1 MSTIKTTLDATIAQL
16 TSEASPW
23 AVSSTTFNGIEY
35 KYYPNAPK
43 NLIEL
48 LDEGRKHGD
57 NEFLNYEDERLS
69 FNDFFS
75 QVDALAWQ
83 LQHTLNI
90 KQDDRVA
97 IAMRNY
103 PEWMIAFT
111 AIANVGAVIVPLN
124 SWGKKAEICYG
135 LNDSQVAAAIFDQQR
150 FDYIAD
156 DLATLSLT
164 AIVTRAE
171 KALPEQVHDFAQLTA
186 AAAGK
191 KADSITVDSES
202 LAMIMYTAGTTGEP
216 KGVMLNHRNICQAI
230 YNFEL
235 SAIATAMC
243 NGETITKMLERGFAS
258 KTLLAIPLFH
268 VSGCYSV
275 FLLSLRG
282 GRGIHIMH
290 RWDTQKALETIE
302 KERITTVYAVPSM
315 LMDLLDAKQW
325 DDYDTQSLFAFG
337 AGGSA
342 QPPHLAKQ
350 ILTQIPDSLPGT
362 GYGMTETSATGFAS
376 TGVIYSY
383 KPESCGVATPIIDAR
398 ILDEK
403 GQAVKPGE
411 VGQIWLKS
419 PGVAQGYWNKP
430 KETASTF
437 VDGGALTGDV
447 GYLDE
452 EGFLYITD
460 RIKDVVIRGGENI
473 TSIEVESA
481 ALNHPAIQEAAV
493 FGLPDK
499 KLGEELAIAV
509 VLKPGKAISD
519 EQLQAHI
526 GNQLAQFKVPTKVF
540 YEQQLPRNA
549 TYKVLKQALKEKY
562 S

>member
-1 MSTIKTTLDATIAQL
+1 MSTIKTALDTTFAQL

-23 AVSSTTFNGIEY
+23 AVSTTSFDGIEY
-35 KYYPNAPK
+35 KYYPKAPQ

-57 NEFLNYEDERLS
+57 NEFVAYDEDRLS
-69 FNDFFS
+69 FNQFFE

-83 LQHTLNI
+83 LQNTLQI
-90 KQDDRVA
+90 KPGDRVA

-103 PEWMIAFT
+103 PEWMVAFA

-124 SWGKKAEICYG
+124 SWGRKAEITYG
-135 LNDSQVAAAIFDQQR
+135 LTDSQASAAIFDQQR

-156 DLATLSLT
+156 DLATLSIQ
-164 AIVTRAE
+164 AIVARSE
-171 KALPEQVHDFAQLTA
+171 KELPSAVHRFEQLTREA
-186 AAAGK
+186 KGK
-191 KADSITVDSES
+191 KANSVTIDSES

-216 KGVMLNHRNICQAI
+216 KGAMASHRNICQAI

-235 SAIATAMC
+235 AAIAAAMC
-243 NGETITKMLERGFAS
+243 NGEAITKMLERGFPS

-268 VSGCYSV
+268 ISGCYSV

-282 GRGIHIMH
+282 GRGIYIMH
-290 RWDTQKALETIE
+290 KWDKQKALETIE

-315 LMDLLDAKQW
+315 LMDLLDAEQW
-325 DDYDTQSLFAFG
+325 DDYDTKSLFAFG

-342 QPPHLAKQ
+342 QPPHLAEQILKQ
-350 ILTQIPDSLPGT
+350 IPNSLPGT

-376 TGVIYSY
+376 TGAAYTY
-383 KPESCGVATPIIDAR
+383 KPKSCGVATPIIDVR
-398 ILDEK
+398 IVDDQ
-403 GQAVKPGE
+403 GQTVKPGE
-411 VGQIWLKS
+411 TGEIWLKS
-419 PGVAQGYWNKP
+419 PGVVQGYWNKP
-430 KETASTF
+430 EVTASTF
-437 VDGGALTGDV
+437 VDGWALTGDI
-447 GYLDE
+447 GYLDD

-473 TSIEVESA
+473 TSIEVETT

-493 FGLPDK
+493 FGLPDD

-509 VLKPGKAISD
+509 VLKPGKQVSA
-519 EQLQAHI
+519 EELQAHI
-526 GNQLAQFKVPTKVF
+526 GKQLAQFKIPSKVF
-540 YEQQLPRNA
+540 FEQELPRNA
-549 TYKVLKQALKEKY
+549 TFKVLKQDLKNKY